1 MPNPSALSSS
11 RTPVLVEVHANLVLS
26 DYGGA
31 VARDQC
37 RDRVRARCPA
47 ECCPFVLLDWHL
59 PGDVV
64 DAEFV
69 DVDDKK

>member
-1 MPNPSALSSS
+1 MFFCFGRLGDM
-11 RTPVLVEVHANLVLS
+11 LFEVHANRVLS

-37 RDRVRARCPA
+37 RDRVRARCRD
-47 ECCPFVLLDWHL
+47 ECRPFVLLDWHL

-64 DAEFV
+64 DSELGELLADAV
-69 DVDDKK
+69 